1 MDARL
6 TARAF
11 LPVLVASLGI
21 AGTTREAAAQ
31 SDRIFIPANTVVHA
45 ELDQSLS
52 SRNARVGQRVAA
64 RIDPAD
70 RSGFPEG
77 TRFEG
82 TITQVQRSNN
92 NRPGIIDMEFQR
104 AWLPDGQRV
113 SIDGTLASLGD
124 DDVQRTSDG
133 RIVARRQS
141 GDSFDWKWVG
151 YGAGAGAILGGIL
164 GDDDWLKG
172 ALLGGLGGAIYSYLN
187 RDRDRNFRDVSLDRG
202 ADFGIRLDNRV
213 AFNDRNNY
221 RYVARNT
228 LNGRFENDQV
238 LGEREELRSDT
249 EVRLDG
255 RIVRF
260 GDAQPLRMNGQLYVP
275 LRPIADAAEWRYV
288 HRRGDLNFT
297 LNTPDGPVRGYAGED
312 SVVVRGDRTQRLT
325 STPISINGE
334 IYVPTEYLSRTAGMR
349 VDWDRTGNRL
359 TLDTYR

>member
-1 MDARL
+1 MMDARL
-6 TARAF
+6 IARAF
-11 LPVLVASLGI
+11 VPVLIASLGMVG
-21 AGTTREAAAQ
+21 APDAAAQ
-31 SDRIFIPANTVVHA
+31 SERIYIPSNTVIHA

-52 SRNARVGQRVAA
+52 SRTARVGQRVAA

-82 TITQVQRSNN
+82 TITQVQRSND

-113 SIDGTLASLGD
+113 SIDGTLASLAD

-133 RIVARRQS
+133 RIVARSKS

-164 GDDDWLKG
+164 GDDWLKG
-172 ALLGGLGGAIYSYLN
+172 ALLGGLGGAIYAYIN
-187 RDRDRNFRDVSLDRG
+187 RDRERDFRDVSLERG

-213 AFNDRNNY
+213 AFVDRNNY

-228 LNGRFENDQV
+228 VNDRFDNDQV
-238 LGEREELRSDT
+238 LGEREELRNET

-260 GDAQPLRMNGQLYVP
+260 DNTQPLRMNGQLYVP
-275 LRPIADAAEWRYV
+275 LRPIAEAADWRYI

-297 LNTPDGPVRGYAGED
+297 LNTPNGPVRGYAGED

-325 STPISINGE
+325 STPVSINGE
-334 IYVPTEYLSRTAGMR
+334 IYVPTEYLSRTAGLR